1 MSAALTPSVKKW
13 VLLSAFLGF
22 AAFLLYIYFFTDII
36 GVASI
41 IGRTNLFF
49 YSLVFLCVL
58 ASVAFNALAWQC
70 LLESLKL
77 KASYSLVFKLSW
89 VGIFIDAIIPGGWS
103 GDAFKAYLISRNP
116 NIDSGRAV
124 ASIVMKNILEL
135 LIVLGMSFLG
145 LILLATNYTFDVG
158 VAAPIGTVMV
168 LLTLPLIV
176 IIYLSVNFNA
186 TKKILRI
193 LKRFYAF
200 VRRRPVKVEEFEK
213 KMEDK
218 LREYHD
224 GMVALKAKPKSLFQT
239 LFYNSIAWSFEI
251 LSLFLIFT
259 SIGYSIPADK
269 IIITNTLS
277 VNLQTQGIA
286 LAGFAQLV
294 SSNVYTI
301 LGIPGSYSVAST
313 VLDGVASF
321 WFKLIIAF
329 FAFQFVVFS
338 RCIPPFCL
346 RLSSLRGKGPSDEK
360 MLPLSNSDE

>member
-1 MSAALTPSVKKW
+1 VSVALTPFVRKW
-13 VLLSAFLGF
+13 VSLSAFLGF
-22 AAFLLYIYFFTDII
+22 AAFLLYTFFFTDII

-77 KASYSLVFKLSW
+77 KANYSLVFKLSW

-103 GDAFKAYLISRNP
+103 GDAFKAYLISRDP
-116 NIDSGRAV
+116 NIDSGRTV
-124 ASIVMKNILEL
+124 ASIVMKNVLEL
-135 LIVLGMSFLG
+135 LIVLGVSFLG

-158 VAAPIGTVMV
+158 VVVPISTVMV

-176 IIYLSVNFNA
+176 IIYLSINFNA
-186 TKKILRI
+186 TKKILRV

-200 VRRRPVKVEEFEK
+200 VQRRSVNVEEFEK

-224 GMVALKAKPKSLFQT
+224 GMVALKANPKAVFQT
-239 LFYNSIAWSFEI
+239 LFYQAIAWSFEI
-251 LSLFLIFT
+251 IALFLIFA
-259 SIGYSIPADK
+259 SISYPVPADK

-301 LGIPGSYSVAST
+301 LGVPGSYSVAST
-313 VLDGVASF
+313 VLAGFASF

-329 FAFQFVVFS
+329 FAFQLVVFS

-346 RLSSLRGKGPSDEK
+346 RLSSLRGKAANNENMVAQNNGGE
-360 MLPLSNSDE
+360 